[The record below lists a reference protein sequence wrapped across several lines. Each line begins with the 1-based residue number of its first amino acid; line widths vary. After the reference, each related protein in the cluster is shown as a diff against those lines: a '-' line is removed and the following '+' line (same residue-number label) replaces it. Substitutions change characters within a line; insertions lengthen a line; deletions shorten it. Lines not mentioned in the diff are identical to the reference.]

1 MSLLYNKGA
10 RVSEIIGVRLADVV
24 LDGAPCMHLHGK
36 GRKQRAI
43 LLWKSTAQH
52 IRAWLRAN
60 SALDANSALLPNR
73 DGGAVT
79 RFNVTRR
86 LPLAVQSAST
96 RMASL
101 TNKPISPH
109 TIRHYLPFLTISC
122 NPEIA

>member
-1 MSLLYNKGA
+1 MSLLYNTGA
-10 RVSEIIGVRLADVV
+10 RVSEIIGVKLADVV

-43 LLWKSTAQH
+43 PLWKSTAQH

-60 SALDANSALLPNR
+60 PALGADSALLPNR
-73 DGGAVT
+73 DGGTMT

-86 LPLAVQSAST
+86 LQLAVQSAST

-101 TNKPISPH
+101 TNNSISNSIKH
-109 TIRHYLPFLTISC
+109 
-122 NPEIA
+122 